1 MQKQISMSIQ
11 LIKKAVKALSAN
23 SELQP
28 DILYIEG
35 YLMGLGV
42 ALQPPLPSEWL
53 EHLFGHYTLE
63 HAKQLEAVMDFHTI
77 CFRKMIRDEN
87 ALPKQCALS
96 KTAPEES
103 LGADKPLSLYCM
115 GMLRALTW
123 INTEHI
129 NAEQRQQLQWLKEIL
144 RGFTSY
150 EQARREFDDEG
161 QDFGK
166 VLLKQRRM
174 IPTYVANTAYAMRF
188 ADDMVEVL
196 GEYGITDE
204 EMLEQAHEAFNEML
218 EEVLDRDD
226 EEAIADYDRLVMRFE
241 ENMITPEYVTENMG
255 VFWKMHET
263 RPYMMLRAKRAQLNL
278 CYGKPEKAVEELQD
292 LLRLNP
298 NDNQGNRY
306 LLLNCFI
313 VMQDWAQLRD
323 CLGQLSECSTFTQA
337 AHALMSYAT
346 EGDTAHSREAKRAL
360 KEHNSHF
367 LKVATG
373 QKRTKP
379 CHDSYSPGSEEEVDF
394 YLEAG
399 GKKAWLSVEG
409 SLFWLRQK

>member
-1 MQKQISMSIQ
+1 MSIQ
-11 LIKKAVKALSAN
+11 LIKKAVKAFSAN

-63 HAKQLEAVMDFHTI
+63 HAKQLEAVMDFYTL
-77 CFRKMIRDEN
+77 CFRRMVRDEN
-87 ALPKQCALS
+87 TLPKQCVVS
-96 KTAPEES
+96 KTDPQDS
-103 LGADKPLSLYCM
+103 LSAGKPLPLYCM

-150 EQARREFDDEG
+150 EQAKKEFEDDCG
-161 QDFGK
+161 DFTK

-204 EMLEQAHEAFNEML
+204 EMLEQAHEVFNDML

-226 EEAIADYDRLVMRFE
+226 EAAIAEFDSLVKRFE
-241 ENMITPEYVTENMG
+241 ENMITPDFRTENMG

-263 RPYMMLRAKRAQLNL
+263 RPYMMLRAKRAHLNL
-278 CYGKPEKAVEELQD
+278 CYGNADKAAEELQD
-292 LLRLNP
+292 LLKLNP

-323 CLGQLSECSTFTQA
+323 CLGQFSEYSTFTQA
-337 AHALMSYAT
+337 AHALMLYAT
-346 EGDTAHSREAKRAL
+346 EGDTSHSREAKKAL
-360 KEHNSHF
+360 KDRNSHF
-367 LKVATG
+367 QMIATG
-373 QKRTKP
+373 QKKAKP
-379 CHDSYSPGSEEEVDF
+379 CLDTYTPGSEEEVDY

>member
-1 MQKQISMSIQ
+1 MQKQFSMSIQ
-11 LIKKAVKALSAN
+11 LIKKAVKAFSAN

-63 HAKQLEAVMDFHTI
+63 HAKQLEAVMDFYTL
-77 CFRKMIRDEN
+77 CFRRMVRDEN
-87 ALPKQCALS
+87 TLPKQCVVS
-96 KTAPEES
+96 KTDPQDS
-103 LGADKPLSLYCM
+103 LSAGKPLPLYCM

-150 EQARREFDDEG
+150 EQAKKEFEDDCG
-161 QDFGK
+161 DFTK

-204 EMLEQAHEAFNEML
+204 EMLEQAHEVFNDML

-226 EEAIADYDRLVMRFE
+226 EAAIAEFDSLVKRFE
-241 ENMITPEYVTENMG
+241 ENMITPDFRTENMG

-263 RPYMMLRAKRAQLNL
+263 RPYMMLRAKRAHLNL
-278 CYGKPEKAVEELQD
+278 CYGNADKAAEELQD
-292 LLRLNP
+292 LLKLNP

-323 CLGQLSECSTFTQA
+323 CLGQFSEYSTFTQA
-337 AHALMSYAT
+337 AHALMLYAT
-346 EGDTAHSREAKRAL
+346 EGDTSHSREAKKAL
-360 KEHNSHF
+360 KDRNSHF
-367 LKVATG
+367 QMIATG
-373 QKRTKP
+373 QKKAKP
-379 CHDSYSPGSEEEVDF
+379 CLDTYTPGSEEEVDY

>member
-1 MQKQISMSIQ
+1 MQKQFSMSIQ
-11 LIKKAVKALSAN
+11 LIKKAVKAFSAN

-63 HAKQLEAVMDFHTI
+63 HAKQLEAVMDFYTL
-77 CFRKMIRDEN
+77 CFRRMVRDEN
-87 ALPKQCALS
+87 TLPKQCIVS
-96 KTAPEES
+96 KTDPQDS
-103 LGADKPLSLYCM
+103 LSAGKPLPLYCM

-150 EQARREFDDEG
+150 EQAKKEFEDDCG
-161 QDFGK
+161 DFTK

-204 EMLEQAHEAFNEML
+204 EMLEQAHEVFNDML

-226 EEAIADYDRLVMRFE
+226 EAAIAEFDSLVKRFE
-241 ENMITPEYVTENMG
+241 ENMITPDFRTENMG

-263 RPYMMLRAKRAQLNL
+263 RPYMMLRAKRAHLNL
-278 CYGKPEKAVEELQD
+278 CYGNPDKAAEELQD
-292 LLRLNP
+292 LLKLNP

-323 CLGQLSECSTFTQA
+323 CLGQFSEYSTFTQA
-337 AHALMSYAT
+337 AHALMLYAT
-346 EGDTAHSREAKRAL
+346 EGDSPHSREAKKAL
-360 KEHNSHF
+360 KDRNSHF
-367 LKVATG
+367 QRIATG
-373 QKRTKP
+373 QKKAKP
-379 CHDSYSPGSEEEVDF
+379 CLDTYTPGSEEEVDY

>member
-1 MQKQISMSIQ
+1 MQKQFSMSIQ
-11 LIKKAVKALSAN
+11 LIKKAVKAFSAN

-63 HAKQLEAVMDFHTI
+63 HAKQLEAVMDFYTL
-77 CFRKMIRDEN
+77 CFRRMVRDEN
-87 ALPKQCALS
+87 TLPKQCVVSKSDPQDSLS
-96 KTAPEES
+96 A
-103 LGADKPLSLYCM
+103 GKPLPLYCM

-150 EQARREFDDEG
+150 EQAKKEFEDDCG
-161 QDFGK
+161 DFTK

-204 EMLEQAHEAFNEML
+204 EMLEQAHEVFNDML

-226 EEAIADYDRLVMRFE
+226 EAAIAEFDSLVKRFE
-241 ENMITPEYVTENMG
+241 ENMITPDFRTENMG

-263 RPYMMLRAKRAQLNL
+263 RPYMMLRAKRAHLNL
-278 CYGKPEKAVEELQD
+278 CYGNADKAAEELQD
-292 LLRLNP
+292 LLKLNP

-323 CLGQLSECSTFTQA
+323 CLGQFSEYSTFTQA
-337 AHALMSYAT
+337 AHALMLYAT
-346 EGDTAHSREAKRAL
+346 EGDTSHSREAKKAL
-360 KEHNSHF
+360 KDRNSHF
-367 LKVATG
+367 QMIATG
-373 QKRTKP
+373 QKKAKP
-379 CHDSYSPGSEEEVDF
+379 CLDTYTPGSEEEVDY

>member
-1 MQKQISMSIQ
+1 MSIQ

-53 EHLFGHYTLE
+53 EHLFGHYELDNT
-63 HAKQLEAVMDFHTI
+63 KPLEAVMDFQAI
-77 CFRKMIRDEN
+77 CMRKMIRDDN
-87 ALPKQCALS
+87 ALPKSCVLS
-96 KTAPEES
+96 KSDPQES
-103 LGADKPLSLYCM
+103 LQTGKPLPLYCM

-123 INTEHI
+123 INMEHI
-129 NAEQRQQLQWLKEIL
+129 NAEQRQQLQWLKEVL

-150 EQARREFDDEG
+150 EKAQKEFDDGES
-161 QDFGK
+161 DFAK
-166 VLLKQRRM
+166 VLIKQRRM

-204 EMLEQAHEAFNEML
+204 EMLEQANEVFNEML

-226 EEAIADYDRLVMRFE
+226 EDAIAEFDGLVEKFE
-241 ENMITPEYVTENMG
+241 ANMITPDFVTENMG

-263 RPYMMLRAKRAQLNL
+263 RPYMMLRAKRAHLNL
-278 CYGKPEKAVEELQD
+278 SYGHADKAAKELQD
-292 LLRLNP
+292 LLQLNP

-306 LLLNCFI
+306 VLLNCLI

-323 CLGQLSECSTFTQA
+323 YLGQFSECSTFTQA
-337 AHALMSYAT
+337 THALMLFAT
-346 EGDTAHSREAKRAL
+346 EGDSAHSREAKRAL
-360 KEHNSHF
+360 KDYNSHF
-367 LKVATG
+367 QMVATG
-373 QKRTKP
+373 QKKAKP
-379 CHDSYSPGSEEEVDF
+379 YLDTYLPGSEEEVDY